1 MPTTREFTV
10 HMEDKPGTL
19 GKFCRSLADRGINI
33 LAFQQFP
40 HEGKST
46 VRFIADNPSNAKTI
60 LDNHKVTFTETQ
72 VAQAKLPHRPGALAT
87 AAAKLGEANININYS
102 YVGFEPGTKAAPLV
116 IFGVA
121 EVGHAAKIL
130 DEVVATAA

>member
-1 MPTTREFTV
+1 VPTTREFTV

-19 GKFCRSLADRGINI
+19 GKFCATLAERGINI

-46 VRFIADNPSNAKTI
+46 VHFVVDNPTNAKTL
-60 LDNHKVTFTETQ
+60 LDNQHVTYTEMQ
-72 VAQAKLPHRPGALAT
+72 VAQTKLPHRPGSLAK
-87 AAAKLGEANININYS
+87 AAAQLGEAKININYS
-102 YVGFEPGTKAAPLV
+102 YSGTEPGTNAPVV

-121 EVGHAAKIL
+121 EVGEATKIL
-130 DEVVATAA
+130 DAVAAAAA